1 MVRTRWKHSREYFCF
16 GWDVKSYFWIWL
28 RSPIDENTLLS
39 EAAEAAKWI
48 FKNTQQTIGN
58 RWHWQLVACF
68 FDTMRYWTKTN
79 VILSNPYQIVCE
91 IKKKQIGKS
100 YDQSHN
106 FNVWVNVPKEFSPT
120 IWTINNYQLKN
131 QHLWALPSKKLST
144 TIKSYQY
151 YHQNKSALPSR
162 HISITINACHQ
173 DLSAL
178 PSRHVSTAKRYFS
191 TTIKT
196 YQHYHQCMSSRPLT
210 STINTCKHCHQDL
223 SALSSRHLKVFHLLS
238 WKSRIA
244 SVTLSAQGDPFWSPT
259 P

>member
-1 MVRTRWKHSREYFCF
+1 
-16 GWDVKSYFWIWL
+16 
-28 RSPIDENTLLS
+28 
-39 EAAEAAKWI
+39 
-48 FKNTQQTIGN
+48 
-58 RWHWQLVACF
+58 
-68 FDTMRYWTKTN
+68 MRYWTKTN

-162 HISITINACHQ
+162 H
-173 DLSAL
+173 
-178 PSRHVSTAKRYFS
+178 VSTAKRYFS
-191 TTIKT
+191 TAIKT